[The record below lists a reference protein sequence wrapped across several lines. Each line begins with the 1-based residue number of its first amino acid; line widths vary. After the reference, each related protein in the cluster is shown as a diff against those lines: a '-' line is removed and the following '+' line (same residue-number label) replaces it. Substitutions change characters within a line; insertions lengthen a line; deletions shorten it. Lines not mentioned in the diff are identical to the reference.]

1 MALKRLAN
9 RLLRV
14 GFKPAPLLALALAGC
29 AHPQLPA
36 FERTL
41 AAQDSAT
48 AALGQW
54 CATRRLADP
63 PQIRAERLTEATPPP
78 PDLHAL
84 LQPSPDEPLAMRRV
98 RLRCGSLVLSEAWN
112 WYRPARLTPQMN
124 VTLDS
129 SDTPFGR
136 VAAPLGFRRERLL
149 QQRGRAGG
157 CPAGT
162 VLSHRALLRLPDGQ
176 PLALV
181 VECYTRATLAQGAGT
196 G

>member
-1 MALKRLAN
+1 MAS
-9 RLLRV
+9 RLL
-14 GFKPAPLLALALAGC
+14 PLAALALSAC
-29 AHPQLPA
+29 ARPQLPA

-54 CATRRLADP
+54 CADRRLATP
-63 PQIRAERLTEATPPP
+63 PVIRAERLTDATPPP
-78 PDLHAL
+78 PGLRAL
-84 LQPSPDEPLAMRRV
+84 LQAAPDEPLAMRRV
-98 RLRCGSLVLSEAWN
+98 RLRCGNVVLSEAWN
-112 WYRPARLTPQMN
+112 WYRPARLTPAMN
-124 VTLDS
+124 ATLDS

-136 VAAPLGFRRERLL
+136 VAAPLGFRRERLSSR
-149 QQRGRAGG
+149 RGRAHG

-162 VLSHRALLRLPDGQ
+162 ILSHRALLRLPDGQ

-181 VECYTRATLAQGAGT
+181 TECYARAALNQGAGT